1 MDKDRFNK
9 LIEDIKENDIQIIM
23 IQPYENGKELGI
35 AYYKIS
41 TFEKLSVEE
50 KTRPGHVKAIR
61 IPKDATNEEITE
73 KLIDSFK
80 E

>member
-1 MDKDRFNK
+1 MEKDRLNK
-9 LIEDIKENDIQIIM
+9 LIEDIKEEDIQIIM
-23 IQPYENGKELGI
+23 IQPYKNENELGI

-50 KTRPGHVKAIR
+50 KTRPGYVKVIR
-61 IPKDATNEEITE
+61 VHKDVTNKDITQ